1 MVVAF
6 KHPVY
11 ETVAWEG
18 SFADIFGSIRK
29 LLMGYNSAQ
38 LASGRLASSAWEGL
52 RVF

>member
-6 KHPVY
+6 KRPVY

-18 SFADIFGSIRK
+18 SFVDIFSSIRK
-29 LLMGYNSAQ
+29 LLMGYDSAQ
-38 LASGRLASSAWEGL
+38 LASGLASSAWEEF